1 MGKPQGLC
9 NTSRPTGAHY
19 HPQVL
24 RGWWGSG
31 TGGVCVGERLRA
43 VPCGWGSCWPV
54 VTPRAGPGILLP
66 SPTPSRPL
74 LAKPN
79 QEPEGK
85 RARSRHSSAF
95 RGGARRAWSNMQKGS
110 GGTWE
115 RAINRATTED
125 LGKSWQQQRK
135 TPSPTTAL

>member
-1 MGKPQGLC
+1 MRCGETTRAMQYLRAYWGPLSPPSLKGL
-9 NTSRPTGAHY
+9 
-19 HPQVL
+19 
-24 RGWWGSG
+24 
-31 TGGVCVGERLRA
+31 VGEWRWLGGRLRA
-43 VPCGWGSCWPV
+43 VPCGWGSCRPV
-54 VTPRAGPGILLP
+54 VTPRAGPGLLLP

-79 QEPEGK
+79 QEAEGK

-95 RGGARRAWSNMQKGS
+95 RGGARTAWSNMQKGS
-110 GGTWE
+110 GGTWGT
-115 RAINRATTED
+115 AINRATTED